1 MDSDRSYIELNARDR
16 EILRDIVS
24 TFILEGQPVSS
35 RAVAKHV
42 RHGVSAATI
51 RNVMADLEERGYLEQ
66 PHSSAGRVPSRA
78 GYHLYIESLM
88 EARALSEGERGR
100 IDADLKSGESQPEK
114 IVGVASQLLSDLS
127 GQIGILVTP
136 AIGDT
141 HLRSIDFVPLSGR
154 RILCV
159 VVSEAGFVE
168 NKLIESDEE
177 LSRDELV
184 RISNYLT
191 ENYRGR
197 SLHAIRERLLG
208 AMKDERTQ
216 VDLLLARAI
225 SLAQRGLEPSAG
237 PDVLVEGT
245 SQLLARRE
253 LEDVARVRRLLDT
266 FADRQRLVGL
276 LNLCLEGGGV
286 RVVIGDDSDVT
297 SDLGFSLVA
306 RAYGANDTSRGTLGV
321 FGPTRM
327 QYERMIPL
335 VDYLGESLSR
345 ALEASA
351 NR

>member
-1 MDSDRSYIELNARDR
+1 MIPERAHIELNARDR
-16 EILRDIVS
+16 EILRDIIS

-35 RAVAKHV
+35 RTVARHV

-51 RNVMADLEERGYLEQ
+51 RNVMADLEERGLLEQ

-78 GYHLYIESLM
+78 GYHLYIKSLM
-88 EARALSEGERGR
+88 AARALSEDERER
-100 IDADLKSGESQPEK
+100 IDSDLQSGSAQPEK
-114 IVGVASQLLSDLS
+114 IVGLASQLLSGLS

-141 HLRSIDFVPLSGR
+141 LLRSIDFVPLSGR
-154 RILCV
+154 RLLCV

-168 NKLIESDEE
+168 NKLIEAEEE
-177 LSRDELV
+177 LSREELI

-191 ENYRGR
+191 ENCRGR
-197 SLHAIRERLLG
+197 TLPAIRERLLM
-208 AMKDERTQ
+208 AMSEERSQ
-216 VDLLLARAI
+216 VDRLLARAI
-225 SLAQRGLEPSAG
+225 SLAQRGLEPAAG
-237 PDVLVEGT
+237 PDVFVEGT
-245 SQLLARRE
+245 TQLLARGE
-253 LEDVARVRRLLDT
+253 LEDVTRVRRLLDT

-286 RVVIGDDSDVT
+286 RVVIGADSAVT

-306 RAYGANDTSRGTLGV
+306 RSYGTGDSTRGTLGV
-321 FGPTRM
+321 FGPSRM
-327 QYERMIPL
+327 NYERMIPL